1 MSFTRQIVKMLSAP
15 HQRATESQSRDCESC
30 RYTLQILKVSA
41 KVSLRFTVVSW
52 GLLHV
57 ENLSCTC
64 RGFGWGFLVEGFPK
78 KPFIN
83 KRGYIRMK
91 SKFDAHAVRNRN
103 HLLLQCSDLFQMKHY
118 EKPICCCDRLM
129 PLSIL
134 LKVKVI
140 GL

>member
-1 MSFTRQIVKMLSAP
+1 MTDLYTKGRFKNRRDWLSLA
-15 HQRATESQSRDCESC
+15 
-30 RYTLQILKVSA
+30 TLQILKVSA

-57 ENLSCTC
+57 ENPSYTC
-64 RGFGWGFLVEGFPK
+64 RGFGLSFLVEGFPK

-129 PLSIL
+129 PLRIL